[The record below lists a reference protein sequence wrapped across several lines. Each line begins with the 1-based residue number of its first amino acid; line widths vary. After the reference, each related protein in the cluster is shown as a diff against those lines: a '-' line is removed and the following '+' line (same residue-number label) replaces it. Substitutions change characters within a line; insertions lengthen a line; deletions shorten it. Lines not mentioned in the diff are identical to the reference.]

1 MSMVNSIEVN
11 RAVMEGVGEGEEV
24 LLGKVPEGVVESGA
38 KSVWRW
44 ARVRIHGEESGGYFI
59 NVEWSRE
66 RLVVNHRRGIQILKQ
81 EVPICGYR
89 AAKEGGVE
97 IEKDCLLG
105 GV

>member
-1 MSMVNSIEVN
+1 MLS
-11 RAVMEGVGEGEEV
+11 
-24 LLGKVPEGVVESGA
+24 KVPEGTVESGA
-38 KSVWRW
+38 KSVWPW
-44 ARVRIHGEESGGYFI
+44 ARVCIHGEESGGYFI
-59 NVEWSRE
+59 HGEWSRE

-97 IEKDCLLG
+97 IEKYHLLG